1 MRTLRVI
8 APAKVN
14 LFLRVLGRRPDGYHE
29 LETAVLPISLADRLD
44 ITAEAGPDLELSL
57 EVSGTPELVD
67 GVPGDRTN
75 LVVRAA
81 AVLAERS
88 GVRGSAAIR
97 LEKRVPSAAGLGGGS
112 ADAAATLRALNDLWS
127 CGLDEDGLRQVAAA
141 VGSDVPALLGP
152 GPCLARG
159 RGERVEPIQARPLQW
174 RLFTAAFGVRTA
186 DAFRWWDEDGLP
198 TGPDPADTLAAAVE
212 DDVRALGRLLSNDL
226 EESVARRYPEVR
238 AARDALLAA
247 GAVAAVMCGS
257 GPTVAGLFASTP
269 AVAAVGIPVR
279 SAGRLRT

>member
-1 MRTLRVI
+1 MRTVRVV

-44 ITAEAGPDLELSL
+44 ITAEAGPALELSL
-57 EVSGTPELVD
+57 EVSGTAELVD

-75 LVVRAA
+75 LVARAA
-81 AVLAERS
+81 AALAERS
-88 GVRGSAAIR
+88 GVGGSAAIR

-112 ADAAATLRALNDLWS
+112 ADAAATLRALNDLWG
-127 CGLDEDGLRQVAAA
+127 CGLDDDGLRQVAAA

-174 RLFTAAFGVRTA
+174 RLVTAPFGVRTA
-186 DAFRWWDEDGLP
+186 DAFRWWDEDGP
-198 TGPDPADTLAAAVE
+198 GPGPDPADTLAAAID
-212 DDVRALGRLLSNDL
+212 DDVHALGRLLSNDL
-226 EESVARRYPEVR
+226 EEPVARRHPEVR
-238 AARDALLAA
+238 AARDELLAA

-257 GPTVAGLFASTP
+257 GPTVAGLFPSAP
-269 AVAAVGIPVR
+269 AGTGVGIPVR